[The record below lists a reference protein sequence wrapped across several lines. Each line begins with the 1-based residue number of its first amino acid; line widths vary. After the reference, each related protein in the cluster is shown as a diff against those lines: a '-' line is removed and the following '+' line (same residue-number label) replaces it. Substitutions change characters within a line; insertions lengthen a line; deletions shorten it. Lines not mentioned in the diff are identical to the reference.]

1 MNEFDDLFENNCDK
15 TGKPEK
21 ESKPF
26 DKDAWIEK
34 KRQERADAYELL
46 DKATGEIARDG
57 EKFRDYLNTQSRF
70 DRYSVSNAILIACQ
84 HPGATKV
91 ADFKTWGENGA
102 SVKKG
107 EKAMIILEPG
117 NGYTRDD
124 GSTAFSINV
133 KKVFDISQ
141 TTDADREAAR
151 KVPDARTA
159 IKALINLTE
168 CKITMVESLKA
179 GSARYFPDKNTI
191 YIVRG
196 LEADEIFRALT
207 REITVAKY
215 SERGVDRSA
224 CDFAAHCSSYVL
236 CERYGFDTGGFSFD
250 NVSKRYEGMD
260 NKAIRKEL
268 GDMRSA
274 ANELSQQ
281 LNMWIDE
288 MDKSKSARTG
298 GAR

>member
-91 ADFKTWGENGA
+91 ADFKTWSENGV

-117 NGYTRDD
+117 NEYTRDD

-215 SERGVDRSA
+215 SERGVDRSD

-236 CERYGFDTGGFSFD
+236 CERYGFDTGDFNFD

-288 MDKSKSARTG
+288 MDKTKSARTG